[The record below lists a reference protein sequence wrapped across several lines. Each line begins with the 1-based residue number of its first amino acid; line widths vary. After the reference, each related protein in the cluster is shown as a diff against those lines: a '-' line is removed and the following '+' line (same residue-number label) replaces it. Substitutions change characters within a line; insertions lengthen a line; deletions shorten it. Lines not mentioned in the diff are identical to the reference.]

1 MNARIVLS
9 LVALGSIA
17 TIAVGCGGGDGGGGG
32 GAATITG
39 QAVDDGSL
47 QPVRNA
53 VAEVGGKTSAPTAA
67 NGVFTIAGV
76 PTGTQTVRVTAP
88 GHDPVQRSTTLTGGS
103 NDVGI
108 YYLPPQADPGK
119 GAITGRVVSAAGN
132 TPLGG
137 AIISSGQAQAVSR
150 SDGTGRF
157 TLYNIPA
164 GMVQVTFS
172 DPASGVGTWRY
183 VTISA
188 GSTPTDIGTVALSF
202 GPPPPPL

>member
-1 MNARIVLS
+1 MNARIVLL
-9 LVALGSIA
+9 LVATASIA

-53 VAEVGGKTSAPTAA
+53 VAEVGGKTSASTAA

-88 GHDPVQRSTTLTGGS
+88 GHDPVQRSATLTGGS

-108 YYLPPQADPGK
+108 YYLPPQVDAGK
-119 GAITGRVVSAAGN
+119 GVITGRVVSASGN

-137 AIISSGQAQAVSR
+137 AIISSGQATAVSR

-157 TLYNIPA
+157 SLYNVA
-164 GMVQVTFS
+164 TGTVQVTFS
-172 DPASGVGTWRY
+172 DPASGAGTWQY
-183 VTISA
+183 VTVQA
-188 GSTPTDIGTVALSF
+188 GSTPTDIGTVVLSF